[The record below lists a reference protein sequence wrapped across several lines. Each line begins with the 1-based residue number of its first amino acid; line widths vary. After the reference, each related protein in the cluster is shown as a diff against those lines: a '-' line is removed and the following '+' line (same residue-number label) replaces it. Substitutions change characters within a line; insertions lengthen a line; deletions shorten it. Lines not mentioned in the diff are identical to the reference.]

1 MQSPYSD
8 IPGFLFHLLYW
19 NFAMSMNREENK
31 KRITISVDNTV
42 NDLHHEIKFEN
53 CVKNKNI
60 YFLFL
65 EEYFI
70 RFLRI
75 QLLQH
80 FFCWDR
86 YQKHRCTSEKASAVN
101 KFWVEFWTLSNIQKR
116 QNLHYWSNLNWSK
129 PNECTPE
136 KFII

>member
-1 MQSPYSD
+1 MAGIFFVLIGKILLDYNILRFSRQCKTQMVISQKKLQNKAINLSSYMCSLHTL
-8 IPGFLFHLLYW
+8 ISQASFFIFLYW
-19 NFAMSMNREENK
+19 NFAISMNREENK
-31 KRITISVDNTV
+31 KKIKISVDNTV

-86 YQKHRCTSEKASAVN
+86 YQKT
-101 KFWVEFWTLSNIQKR
+101 
-116 QNLHYWSNLNWSK
+116 
-129 PNECTPE
+129 
-136 KFII
+136 